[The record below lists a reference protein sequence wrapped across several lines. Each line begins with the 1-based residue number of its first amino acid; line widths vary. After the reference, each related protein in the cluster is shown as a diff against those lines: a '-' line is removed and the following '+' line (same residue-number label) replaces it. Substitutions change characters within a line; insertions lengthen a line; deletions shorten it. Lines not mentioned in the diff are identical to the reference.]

1 MQGELNTWKS
11 INRIYHISK
20 INDKNHEHINRCR
33 KSISQNPIPFMIKA
47 LKVSREETYL
57 IIIKAIYD
65 KPTATIILNNENWKL
80 FFKTRNKTRMPTPT
94 TSNFLLEVQATRVIK
109 EKEIKAC
116 MLEGRGETDTVG
128 RRHIIDRK
136 P

>member
-1 MQGELNTWKS
+1 MTNPQLPSYSTM
-11 INRIYHISK
+11 K
-20 INDKNHEHINRCR
+20 IE
-33 KSISQNPIPFMIKA
+33 SFS
-47 LKVSREETYL
+47 
-57 IIIKAIYD
+57 
-65 KPTATIILNNENWKL
+65 
-80 FFKTRNKTRMPTPT
+80 FKTRNKTRMPTPT